1 MIFHGSYSFGASG
14 YDRLCGGNE
23 FAILEQGL
31 KLFLIKFNDIGSLL
45 YGKKKW
51 VQVLYFNL
59 ILYILHQMFSP
70 LFLQCH
76 NSYRR

>member
-45 YGKKKW
+45 YGKKNGFKS
-51 VQVLYFNL
+51 
-59 ILYILHQMFSP
+59 YISI
-70 LFLQCH
+70 
-76 NSYRR
+76 

>member
-45 YGKKKW
+45 YGKKMGSSPIF
-51 VQVLYFNL
+51 QFNTLYTSSD
-59 ILYILHQMFSP
+59 FSP
-70 LFLQCH
+70 LFL
-76 NSYRR
+76 